1 MFDYVD
7 SNHHTGYMTQVSRF
21 LLKPEVWEKVFDL
34 FSDTFLRIK
43 DKEKLNN
50 FFDSFFSPTEKI
62 MLAKRLAIAV
72 LLAKGNDYHTIKT
85 TLRVTS
91 GTVSKVKLLMNTK
104 NSGLK
109 IVVEYI
115 LDRDSGKLFW
125 QEIINL
131 LDYPHKSGGWPDLYK
146 RKYERKKKTK
156 LLRSGLG

>member
-1 MFDYVD
+1 MP
-7 SNHHTGYMTQVSRF
+7 QVSKF
-21 LLKPEVWEKVFDL
+21 MLKPEVWEKIFDL

-72 LLAKGNDYHTIKT
+72 LLAKGNDYQTIRN

-91 GTVSKVKLLMNTK
+91 GTISKVNLLMKSK

-109 IVVEYI
+109 RAVEYI
-115 LDRDSGKLFW
+115 LDKDSGKLFW

-131 LDYPHKSGGWPDLYK
+131 LDYPHKGGGWYEMDK
-146 RKYERKKKTK
+146 RKRSRRVKIKELKT
-156 LLRSGLG
+156 GLG